1 MSESI
6 LSIESVSEYVG
17 SRPALSSLVD
27 AKSLTVQEV
36 GDGNLN
42 QVFICTD
49 SSGARLVL
57 KQALPYVRLV
67 GPDWPMSEDR
77 AAREAH
83 TITEHSRLSA
93 ANVCALIEYDADRYV
108 LALEDLTDHDVLR
121 TRLNAGGPFG
131 DVFEQMGRYVADVAF
146 GTSWLGLGEEQFR
159 LAAAAAVNSELC
171 KLTEDVVFTEPY
183 LGADRNSWRPQIDS
197 LVRSLQADSEWV
209 GAAMTMKRRF
219 LTRQEAL
226 LHGDLHTGSI
236 FIRGSAAPVSA
247 KAFDSEFAFY
257 GPVGY
262 DLGLLW
268 ANIVAA
274 ASRAAVLDEPDRAAS
289 LLSHIATSWSAFE
302 SRMRD
307 LWPERWE
314 PSAYPDVMLSQ
325 RLTDILDDSW
335 GFAGC
340 EASRRIIGLAKL
352 SDIETLDDE
361 QYARAAS
368 AVLRIGR
375 TALVSRGTLPIDE
388 HIDAMHTELR
398 L

>member
-6 LSIESVSEYVG
+6 LSVESVPDYVA
-17 SRPALSSLVD
+17 SREALHTLVDPTSLV
-27 AKSLTVQEV
+27 VQEV

-49 SSGARLVL
+49 DSGARLVL

-83 TITEHSRLSA
+83 TITEHTRLSPDH
-93 ANVCALIEYDADRYV
+93 VCALIEYDADRFV

-131 DVFEQMGRYVADVAF
+131 DVFEQMGRYVADIAF
-146 GTSWLGLGEEQFR
+146 GTSWCGLGEEQFR
-159 LAAAAAVNSELC
+159 LAAAATVNSELC

-183 LGADRNSWRPQIDS
+183 LGADRNSWRPQIDP
-197 LVRSLQADSEWV
+197 LVRELQADPQWV
-209 GAAMTMKRRF
+209 GAALTMKRRF

-236 FIRGSAAPVSA
+236 FIRGETAPVSA

-274 ASRAAVLDEPDRAAS
+274 ASRAAVLDDPDRAAS
-289 LLSHIATSWSAFE
+289 LLSRIATSWSAFE
-302 SRMRD
+302 ARMRD
-307 LWPERWE
+307 LWPDRSQPE
-314 PSAYPDVMLSQ
+314 SYPDVMLGQ
-325 RLTDILDDSW
+325 WLADILDDSW

-361 QYARAAS
+361 QYERAAG

-375 TALVSRGTLPIDE
+375 TALVSRGALPVDE
-388 HIDAMHTELR
+388 HLDAMHAELR